1 VLIQANRIHSVW
13 CDFNGDFWDGV
24 LKARYQSAHNQ

>member
-24 LKARYQSAHNQ
+24 LKARCQSAHNQ